1 MTNVVISGTGYF
13 HPEHAISNDQ
23 LVDTFNKYVDNFNAE
38 NAADIEAGTVEALAH
53 SSSEFIEKASG
64 IKQRYLMD
72 PIGVTDPDNMFPQL
86 SDLASDDITGQSA
99 QVSMMLGA
107 AKQALAEAKLD
118 PSDIDLVI
126 NSSSITERA
135 APSIAVELARD
146 LGTSGFAYDM
156 AMACSSATFGMN
168 SAIDHINGGTASKV
182 LVVTCEYLSPAMNY
196 RDRDSHFIFGDACV
210 AMVLEAEGDTKSGTA
225 FKVLSRKLFTQFS
238 NNVAA
243 GFGSRVLLEP
253 EKIRDPSMRFT
264 QNGRTVF
271 KELVPMVV
279 SLVQEHLASNDLTVE
294 DMRRMWLH
302 QANINM
308 NKFAAKKLLGHEAS
322 NDESPI
328 ILDEFA
334 NTGGAGLII
343 AFNDNKQDFKSGEK
357 GVICSFGAGY
367 SIGSLIVERV

>member
-1 MTNVVISGTGYF
+1 MKSVVISGTGYY
-13 HPEHAISNDQ
+13 HPKHAVSNDQ
-23 LVDTFNKYVDNFNAE
+23 LVDTFNKYVDQFNAD
-38 NAADIEAGTVEALAH
+38 NAAEIEAGTTDALTH
-53 SSSEFIEKASG
+53 SSTAFIEKASG

-72 PIGVTDPDNMFPQL
+72 PKGVTNHTHMFPQL
-86 SDLASDDITGQSA
+86 SDMAAADITGQSV
-99 QVSMMLGA
+99 QVKMMLAA
-107 AKQALAEAKLD
+107 AKKALAEAKLE

-126 NSSSITERA
+126 NSSSIPERI
-135 APSIAVELARD
+135 APSIGVELARD

-156 AMACSSATFGMN
+156 AMGCSSATFGMN
-168 SAIDHINGGTASKV
+168 NAIDHINGGTATKV

-210 AMVLEAEGDTKSGTA
+210 AMVLEVEGETKSDTA
-225 FKVLSRKLFTQFS
+225 FKVLSRKSFTQFS
-238 NNVAA
+238 DNIAA
-243 GFGSRVLLEP
+243 GFGSRALLEP
-253 EKIRDPSMRFT
+253 EQINAASQRFT

-279 SLVQEHLASNDLTVE
+279 NLVQEHLAEAGLSVK

-308 NKFAAKKLLGHEAS
+308 NKFAAKKLLGHDAS
-322 NDESPI
+322 DDESPI

-334 NTGGAGLII
+334 NTGGAGLMI
-343 AFNDNKQDFKSGEK
+343 AFNNNKQDFKAGEK

>member
-1 MTNVVISGTGYF
+1 MKSVVISGTGYS
-13 HPEHAISNDQ
+13 HPKHAVSNDQ
-23 LVDTFNKYVDNFNAE
+23 LVDTFNKYVDMFNAE
-38 NAADIEAGTVEALAH
+38 NAADIEAGSVQALTH
-53 SSSEFIEKASG
+53 SSSAFIEKASG

-72 PIGVTDPDNMFPQL
+72 PKGVTDHTVMFPQL
-86 SDLASDDITGQSA
+86 SDMASDDVANQSV
-99 QVSMMLGA
+99 QVKMMLAA
-107 AKQALAEAKLD
+107 AKNALAEAKLE

-126 NSSSITERA
+126 NSSSLTERI
-135 APSIAVELARD
+135 APSIGIELARD
-146 LGTSGFAYDM
+146 LGTRGFAYDM
-156 AMACSSATFGMN
+156 AMGCSSATFGMS

-210 AMVLEAEGDTKSGTA
+210 AMVLEIEGETKSDTA
-225 FKVLSRKLFTQFS
+225 FKVLSRKLFTEFS
-238 NNVAA
+238 DNIAA
-243 GFGSRVLLEP
+243 GFGSRALLEP
-253 EKIRDPSMRFT
+253 ELIRDQSMRFS

-279 SLVQEHLASNDLTVE
+279 NLVQEHLAETDLSVE
-294 DMRRMWLH
+294 DLRRMWLH

-308 NKFAAKKLLGHEAS
+308 NKFAAKKLLGHDAS

-343 AFNDNKQDFKSGEK
+343 AFNNYKQDFKSGEK